1 MNRMRNRARRF
12 LDGMVAVGAIYL
24 RIDSRNESPRCGS
37 PPHPEE
43 VQTRSLAD
51 LRILAALSGGQLPE
65 PGFLLISRGMKSRKR
80 ESSPVF
86 PKTNTS
92 AWNKVPSCARF
103 MIWSALRKETD
114 PPRVSRAFTP
124 TRAREVSAMGEN

>member
-37 PPHPEE
+37 PPHAEE

-51 LRILAALSGGQLPE
+51 LRILAAFERRATTGAW
-65 PGFLLISRGMKSRKR
+65 ISSHK
-80 ESSPVF
+80 
-86 PKTNTS
+86 
-92 AWNKVPSCARF
+92 
-103 MIWSALRKETD
+103 
-114 PPRVSRAFTP
+114 
-124 TRAREVSAMGEN
+124 